1 MFLTQIELSLKEISI
16 NKPYSFTRIV
26 NDTIAITYL
35 DTISSGEDISN
46 FSSDP
51 VDTVFKA
58 FTINDSATT
67 KKAYYVYRLYKNEF
81 KTDTLTYTEISRYYP
96 KL

>member
-16 NKPYSFTRIV
+16 NRPYSFTRIE

-51 VDTVFKA
+51 VDTVYKA

-81 KTDTLTYTEISRYYP
+81 QNRYTDVYRNSRYYP